1 MTILETVLFGM
12 LAGVITLKVALLAAA
27 AVLLVYGLTGRIR
40 QRKVAAAA
48 AAAAAVKQTGQDV
61 HA

>member
-1 MTILETVLFGM
+1 MTILDTVLFGM

-27 AVLLVYGLTGRIR
+27 AVLLVYGLTERIR
-40 QRKVAAAA
+40 QRKVATAGIAA
-48 AAAAAVKQTGQDV
+48 KHPGLDV

>member
-1 MTILETVLFGM
+1 MTILDTVLFGM

-27 AVLLVYGLTGRIR
+27 AVLLVHGLTVRFR
-40 QRKVAAAA
+40 QLNVAPAVVAARHP
-48 AAAAAVKQTGQDV
+48 GLDV

>member
-1 MTILETVLFGM
+1 MTILDTILFGM

-27 AVLLVYGLTGRIR
+27 AMLLVYGLTARIR
-40 QRKVAAAA
+40 QLKGTHEKVPL
-48 AAAAAVKQTGQDV
+48 KHPGLDL

>member
-12 LAGVITLKVALLAAA
+12 IAGVITLKVALLAAA

-48 AAAAAVKQTGQDV
+48 AAVKQTGQDV